1 MSKTKSKR
9 MAARGGLAFLTVV
22 FAMTLMAGTAL
33 GQAESGQIIGKVA
46 DPNGAVVPGAAIT
59 LKSVNTGREI
69 TATANDEGV
78 YQVTNLQPGLYDLT
92 VTGGN
97 FKPNTQ
103 RVQVTVGSRISV
115 DTVLGLAEVAVGT
128 VDVVASGG
136 VEVNTQEQQLSSV
149 VSGTQ
154 LRELPTITR
163 NPYDL
168 VGISGNV
175 SGEGQVENASGV
187 SATSRG
193 AGYAINGQRAAS
205 TNILLDGGENVN
217 AYLATVGQKVPLDSV
232 GEFRVITSN
241 FSAEYGRAS
250 GGIVNVTTRSGGNEF
265 HGSVYEFNR
274 NSKLASNSFNNNANA
289 IAKGHFNRNQF
300 GYSIGGPVLK
310 NKLFFFSSTE
320 WIRVRSNAESINLVP
335 TTQLLAASNANTRNF
350 FTAFPLATQI
360 NGRILTVNDVTST
373 LGGAA
378 AGFTPANAFA
388 ALPGN
393 LPAFGEV
400 HYSIPQDV
408 GGGSPQNGYQ
418 TVNRGDWNINDKS
431 QLFGRYAIENRL
443 DFPGF
448 TSASPYTGFNTG
460 QTTFNQNVLV
470 SLTHTFSPRLGSET
484 KLVFNRLSVQDPLN
498 GAATPTL
505 YFFPGTGAQI
515 GNDQIALPGYL
526 PFTPGNGLPFG
537 GPQNLGQ
544 IYEDLSFTTGK
555 HTFRFGGNYVYIQDN
570 RVFGA
575 YATAVESLGNQGSYS
590 DALGNFVQ
598 GQVRQFQGAIDPQ
611 GKFPGQSVTLPVG
624 PPSFDRSNRY
634 NEFAAYINDS
644 YRMNPRLTLNVGLRY
659 EYYGVQHNK
668 NPKLDSNFYFGQGT
682 NIFEQIRNGNVQ
694 VAPDSSLGS
703 LWKPDKNNFAPRVG
717 FAWDV
722 FGDGKTSLRG
732 GYGIAYERNFGN
744 VTFNVIQNPPSY
756 TVLSIISQRDIA
768 GFTPITLS
776 NSGPLAGSSG
786 SKIIP
791 AASLRFVRNDI
802 VNAYA
807 HFWSGAFERELS
819 KGTVASVE
827 YSGSAGRKLYSI
839 ENINRS
845 GTGLVYLGSRS
856 TNPFTGVTSDRLNG
870 QYTNINTRGNN
881 GMSNYNAL
889 IASLQSNDLLKLGLQ
904 LTARY
909 TYSVAKDNLSS
920 TFSDSPGNVNLGLT
934 DPFDPKYDYGHADFD
949 VRHRLSLSYNWEI
962 PLFKETR
969 GVARQVLTG
978 WSFTGIF
985 NVRTGFPFT
994 VFDCTNAVTTCNRI
1008 VPVDASGNPVQINF
1022 RGSGDPAPI
1031 AGAPNLFNY
1040 IDLSNVV
1047 PGAFANP
1054 TTGTSEVGPYPS
1066 NSPRRN
1072 AFRGPGFWSFDAGLY
1087 KTFKVNEKYR
1097 IQFRGEFFNL
1107 FNHSNLF
1114 ASINQND
1121 VSSFSFIGGV
1131 RGVNTQ
1137 LNPSVLAAREER
1149 RNVQLAVKFIF

>member
-1 MSKTKSKR
+1 MCKTKSR
-9 MAARGGLAFLTVV
+9 ETVV
-22 FAMTLMAGTAL
+22 AGALVVLSVIFAIAL
-33 GQAESGQIIGKVA
+33 TTTTVLAQAETGQIIGKVT
-46 DPNGAVVPGAAIT
+46 DQNGAVVPGATVKI
-59 LKSVNTGREI
+59 KSVDTGRE
-69 TATANDEGV
+69 TAATANGEGV
-78 YQVTNLQPGLYDLT
+78 YSITNLQPGLYEL
-92 VTGGN
+92 VVAGGN
-97 FKPNTQ
+97 FKPSTQ

-115 DTVLGLAEVAVGT
+115 DTVLGVAEVAVGT
-128 VDVVASGG
+128 VDVLASGG
-136 VEVNTQEQQLSSV
+136 IEVNTQEQQLSSV

-175 SGEGQVENASGV
+175 SGEGQVENTSGV

-250 GGIVNVTTRSGGNEF
+250 GGIVNVTTRSGGNDF
-265 HGSVYEFNR
+265 HGSLYEFNR
-274 NSKLASNSFNNNANA
+274 NSKLASNSFNNNANG

-300 GYSIGGPVLK
+300 GYSVGGPILK

-320 WIRVRSNAESINLVP
+320 WTRVRSNAESINLVP
-335 TTQLLAASNANTRNF
+335 TPELLAASNINTRNF
-350 FTAFPLATQI
+350 FSTFPLGTQI
-360 NGRILTVNDVTST
+360 NGRILTVNDVSST
-373 LGGAA
+373 LGGAG
-378 AGFTPANAFA
+378 AGFTAANAFA
-388 ALPGN
+388 ALPGT

-418 TVNRGDWNINDKS
+418 TVNRGDWNISDKT
-431 QLFGRYAIENRL
+431 QLFGRYAIESRL
-443 DFPGF
+443 DFAGF
-448 TSASPYTGFNTG
+448 TSASPYTGFNTC
-460 QTTFNQNVLV
+460 QTTFNQNVLASV
-470 SLTHTFSPRLGSET
+470 THTFTPRLASET

-544 IYEDLSFTTGK
+544 AYEDLSYTTGK
-555 HTFRFGGNYVYIQDN
+555 HTFRFGGTYVYIQDN

-611 GKFPGQSVTLPVG
+611 GKFPGQAVILPVA

-634 NEFAAYINDS
+634 NEYAAYINDS
-644 YRMNPRLTLNVGLRY
+644 YRATPRLTLNLGLRY

-668 NPKLDSNFYFGQGT
+668 NQQLDSNFYFGQGA
-682 NIFEQIRNGNVQ
+682 NLFEQIRNGSVQ
-694 VAPDSSLGS
+694 LAPDSSLGS
-703 LWKPDKNNFAPRVG
+703 LWKPDKNNFAPRLG

-722 FGDGKTSLRG
+722 FGDGTTSLRG
-732 GYGIAYERNFGN
+732 GYGLAYERNFGN
-744 VTFNVIQNPPSY
+744 VTFNVIQNPPAY
-756 TVLSIISQRDIA
+756 TVLSIISQRDIP

-807 HFWSGAFERELS
+807 HFWSAAVERELS
-819 KGTVASVE
+819 KGTIASLE

-856 TNPFTGVTSDRLNG
+856 ANPFTGATSDRLNG

-881 GMSNYNAL
+881 GRSNYNAL
-889 IASLQSNDLLKLGLQ
+889 IASLQSNDLFKLGLQ

-909 TYSVAKDNLSS
+909 TYGVAKDNLSS
-920 TFSDSPGNVNLGLT
+920 TFSDSPGNTNLGVT
-934 DPFDPKYDYGHADFD
+934 DPFDPKYDYGYADFD
-949 VRHRLSLSYNWEI
+949 VRHHLSLSYNWEI

-969 GVARQVLTG
+969 GFARQVLTG

-985 NVRTGFPFT
+985 NARTGFPFN
-994 VFDCTNAVTTCNRI
+994 VFDCTNAVTNCNRI
-1008 VPVDASGNPVQINF
+1008 VPVDAAGNPVQISF
-1022 RGSGDPAPI
+1022 RGSGNPAPV
-1031 AGAPNLFNY
+1031 AGSPNLFNY
-1040 IDLSNVV
+1040 IDLSHVV

-1054 TTGTSEVGPYPS
+1054 ITGTSEVGPFPA

-1072 AFRGPGFWSFDAGLY
+1072 AFRGPGFWNFDAGLY

-1097 IQFRGEFFNL
+1097 VQFRGEFFNL

-1114 ASINQND
+1114 AAINQND

-1137 LNPSVLAAREER
+1137 LNPAVLAAREER

>member
-9 MAARGGLAFLTVV
+9 MTATGGLAFLTVV
-22 FAMTLMAGTAL
+22 FAMALMAGTAM

-78 YQVTNLQPGLYDLT
+78 YSVTNLQPGLYDLT

-289 IAKGHFNRNQF
+289 IPKGHFNRNQF

-335 TTQLLAASNANTRNF
+335 TTQLLAASYANTRNF

-388 ALPGN
+388 ALPSN

-418 TVNRGDWNINDKS
+418 TVNRGDWNINNKS

-470 SLTHTFSPRLGSET
+470 SLTHAFSPRLGSET

-498 GAATPTL
+498 GTPTPTL

-544 IYEDLSFTTGK
+544 VYEDLSFTTGK

-598 GQVRQFQGAIDPQ
+598 GQLRQFQGAIDPQ

-644 YRMNPRLTLNVGLRY
+644 YRVNPRLTLNMGLRY

-668 NPKLDSNFYFGQGT
+668 DQQLDSNFYFGQGT
-682 NIFEQIRNGNVQ
+682 NLFEQIRNGSVQ
-694 VAPDSSLGS
+694 IAPDSSLGK

-717 FAWDV
+717 FAWDM

-756 TVLSIISQRDIA
+756 TVLSIISQFDTP

-791 AASLRFVRNDI
+791 AASLRYVRNDI
-802 VNAYA
+802 ANAYA
-807 HFWSGAFERELS
+807 HFWSGALEREIS

-845 GTGLVYLGSRS
+845 GTGLVYLGSLS

-909 TYSVAKDNLSS
+909 TYAVAKDNLSS

-934 DPFDPKYDYGHADFD
+934 DPFNPKYDYGHADFD

-1008 VPVDASGNPVQINF
+1008 VPVDASGNPVQIKF
-1022 RGSGDPAPI
+1022 SGSGNPAPV

-1054 TTGTSEVGPYPS
+1054 TTGTSEVGPYPT

-1072 AFRGPGFWSFDAGLY
+1072 AFRGPGFWNFDVGLY

-1137 LNPSVLAAREER
+1137 LNPAVLAAREER

>member
-1 MSKTKSKR
+1 M
-9 MAARGGLAFLTVV
+9 
-22 FAMTLMAGTAL
+22 
-33 GQAESGQIIGKVA
+33 
-46 DPNGAVVPGAAIT
+46 
-59 LKSVNTGREI
+59 
-69 TATANDEGV
+69 
-78 YQVTNLQPGLYDLT
+78 
-92 VTGGN
+92 
-97 FKPNTQ
+97 
-103 RVQVTVGSRISV
+103 SV
-115 DTVLGLAEVAVGT
+115 DTILGLAEVAAGT

-136 VEVNTQEQQLSSV
+136 IEVNTQEQQLSSV

-175 SGEGQVENASGV
+175 SGEGQVENTSGV
-187 SATSRG
+187 SATNRG
-193 AGYAINGQRAAS
+193 TGYSINGQRAAS
-205 TNILLDGGENVN
+205 TNVLLDGGENVN

-250 GGIVNVTTRSGGNEF
+250 GGIVNVTTRAGGNEF
-265 HGSVYEFNR
+265 HGSAYEFNR
-274 NSKLASNSFNNNANA
+274 NSKFASNSFNNNANG
-289 IAKGHFNRNQF
+289 IEKGHFNRNQF

-320 WIRVRSNAESINLVP
+320 WIRVRSNADSINLVP
-335 TTQLLAASNANTRNF
+335 TPQLLAASNVNTRNF
-350 FTAFPLATQI
+350 FSTFPLATQI
-360 NGRILTVNDVTST
+360 NGPVFTVSQVAAT

-378 AGFTPANAFA
+378 AGFTPTNAFS

-418 TVNRGDWNINDKS
+418 TVNRGDWNVSDKT
-431 QLFGRYAIENRL
+431 QIFGRYAIESRL
-443 DFPGF
+443 DFAGF
-448 TSASPYTGFNTG
+448 TSASPYQGFNTG
-460 QTTFNQNVLV
+460 QTTFNQNILV
-470 SLTHTFSPRLGSET
+470 SMTHTFTPRLASET
-484 KLVFNRLSVQDPLN
+484 KLVFNRLSQQDPLN

-515 GNDQIALPGYL
+515 GNNQIALPGYL

-544 IYEDLSFTTGK
+544 LYEDLSFTTGN
-555 HTFRFGGNYVYIQDN
+555 HTFRFGGTYVYIQDN

-590 DALGNFVQ
+590 DALANLVQ
-598 GQVRQFQGAIDPQ
+598 GQLRQFQGAIDPR
-611 GKFPGQSVTLPVG
+611 GKFPGQAVSLPVS
-624 PPSFDRSNRY
+624 PPAFDRSNRY

-644 YRMNPRLTLNVGLRY
+644 YRFNPRLTFNLGLRY

-668 NPKLDSNFYFGQGT
+668 NQNLDSNFYFGQGA

-694 VAPDSSLGS
+694 VAPASSLGA
-703 LWKPDKNNFAPRVG
+703 LWKPDKNNFAPRLG

-732 GYGIAYERNFGN
+732 GYGLAYERNFGN

-756 TVLSIISQRDIA
+756 TVLSIISQRDIT

-776 NSGPLAGSSG
+776 NSGPLAGSTG

-807 HFWSGAFERELS
+807 HFWSLALEREIS
-819 KGTVASVE
+819 KGTIASVE
-827 YSGSAGRKLYSI
+827 YSGSAGRKLYSL

-845 GTGLVYLGSRS
+845 GTGTVYLGSLS
-856 TNPFTGVTSDRLNG
+856 TNPFTGATSDRLNG

-889 IASLQSNDLLKLGLQ
+889 IASLQSNDLMKLGLQ

-909 TYSVAKDNLSS
+909 TYAVAKDNLSS
-920 TFSDSPGNVNLGLT
+920 TFSDSPGNTNLGLT
-934 DPFDPKYDYGHADFD
+934 DPFDPKYDYGYADFD
-949 VRHRLSLSYNWEI
+949 VRHHLGLSYNWEL
-962 PLFKETR
+962 PFFKDTR
-969 GVARQVLTG
+969 GVARQALTG
-978 WSFTGIF
+978 WSLTGIF
-985 NVRTGFPFT
+985 NARTGFPFT
-994 VFDCTNAVTTCNRI
+994 VFDCTNAITTCNHI
-1008 VPVDASGNPVQINF
+1008 VPVNAAGQPVQISFSGSGNP
-1022 RGSGDPAPI
+1022 APVG
-1031 AGAPNLFNY
+1031 GAPNLFNY
-1040 IDLSNVV
+1040 IDLSSVA

-1054 TTGTSEVGPYPS
+1054 ITGTSEVGPFPT
-1066 NSPRRN
+1066 NSPPRN

-1087 KTFKVNEKYR
+1087 KTFKISEKYR
-1097 IQFRGEFFNL
+1097 VQLRGEFFNL

-1114 ASINQND
+1114 AAINQND

-1131 RGVNTQ
+1131 RGINTQ

-1149 RNVQLAVKFIF
+1149 RNVQLALKFIF

>member
-1 MSKTKSKR
+1 MRKIRSEQT
-9 MAARGGLAFLTVV
+9 AATGGLAFLTVV
-22 FAMTLMAGTAL
+22 FAITLMASTAM
-33 GQAESGQIIGKVA
+33 GQAETGQIIGKVA

-59 LKSVNTGREI
+59 LKSVNTGREV

-78 YQVTNLQPGLYDLT
+78 YSVTNLQPGLYDLI

-97 FKPNTQ
+97 FKPSTQ
-103 RVQVTVGSRISV
+103 RVQVTVGSRISI

-250 GGIVNVTTRSGGNEF
+250 GGVVNVTTRSGGNEF
-265 HGSVYEFNR
+265 HGSLYEFNR
-274 NSKLASNSFNNNANA
+274 NSKLASNSFNNNAND

-335 TTQLLAASNANTRNF
+335 TPQLLAASNANTRNF

-360 NGRILTVNDVTST
+360 NGRILTVNDVAST

-378 AGFTPANAFA
+378 AGFTATNAFA

-418 TVNRGDWNINDKS
+418 TVNRGDWNINGKS

-448 TSASPYTGFNTG
+448 TSASPYQGFNTG

-470 SLTHTFSPRLGSET
+470 SLTHTFSPRLASET

-498 GAATPTL
+498 GAPSPTL

-544 IYEDLSFTTGK
+544 AYEDLSFTTGK
-555 HTFRFGGNYVYIQDN
+555 GKSRQLLRCVRQLCAGADAPVSGSYRSSREVSRTGGN
-570 RVFGA
+570 
-575 YATAVESLGNQGSYS
+575 
-590 DALGNFVQ
+590 
-598 GQVRQFQGAIDPQ
+598 
-611 GKFPGQSVTLPVG
+611 
-624 PPSFDRSNRY
+624 
-634 NEFAAYINDS
+634 
-644 YRMNPRLTLNVGLRY
+644 
-659 EYYGVQHNK
+659 
-668 NPKLDSNFYFGQGT
+668 
-682 NIFEQIRNGNVQ
+682 
-694 VAPDSSLGS
+694 
-703 LWKPDKNNFAPRVG
+703 
-717 FAWDV
+717 
-722 FGDGKTSLRG
+722 
-732 GYGIAYERNFGN
+732 
-744 VTFNVIQNPPSY
+744 
-756 TVLSIISQRDIA
+756 
-768 GFTPITLS
+768 
-776 NSGPLAGSSG
+776 LA
-786 SKIIP
+786 
-791 AASLRFVRNDI
+791 R
-802 VNAYA
+802 
-807 HFWSGAFERELS
+807 
-819 KGTVASVE
+819 
-827 YSGSAGRKLYSI
+827 GSAC
-839 ENINRS
+839 
-845 GTGLVYLGSRS
+845 
-856 TNPFTGVTSDRLNG
+856 F
-870 QYTNINTRGNN
+870 
-881 GMSNYNAL
+881 
-889 IASLQSNDLLKLGLQ
+889 
-904 LTARY
+904 
-909 TYSVAKDNLSS
+909 
-920 TFSDSPGNVNLGLT
+920 
-934 DPFDPKYDYGHADFD
+934 
-949 VRHRLSLSYNWEI
+949 
-962 PLFKETR
+962 
-969 GVARQVLTG
+969 
-978 WSFTGIF
+978 
-985 NVRTGFPFT
+985 
-994 VFDCTNAVTTCNRI
+994 
-1008 VPVDASGNPVQINF
+1008 
-1022 RGSGDPAPI
+1022 
-1031 AGAPNLFNY
+1031 
-1040 IDLSNVV
+1040 
-1047 PGAFANP
+1047 
-1054 TTGTSEVGPYPS
+1054 
-1066 NSPRRN
+1066 
-1072 AFRGPGFWSFDAGLY
+1072 
-1087 KTFKVNEKYR
+1087 
-1097 IQFRGEFFNL
+1097 
-1107 FNHSNLF
+1107 
-1114 ASINQND
+1114 
-1121 VSSFSFIGGV
+1121 
-1131 RGVNTQ
+1131 
-1137 LNPSVLAAREER
+1137 
-1149 RNVQLAVKFIF
+1149 